1 MNRIL
6 QNLGILIASV
16 LPEVLANPPDNVKS
30 DSLKDAVI
38 LIIRHAEKPD
48 NGKDLNP
55 AGKARANAYADY
67 FKNYKMDGQPLKL
80 EALFAAADTK
90 ESHRPRLTLEPT
102 AKSLGLKIDS
112 SFEDMHYQKLADELR
127 KKQYGKGILIC
138 WHHGEIPKL
147 LKALGADTK
156 QVMPKSGWP
165 DDVFNWVIQLGYD
178 SEGRLEHVQRIDE
191 PF

>member
-1 MNRIL
+1 MNTIL
-6 QNLGILIASV
+6 RNLGILIV
-16 LPEVLANPPDNVKS
+16 GHLPVALANPPDNVKS
-30 DSLKDAVI
+30 DSLKNAVI
-38 LIIRHAEKPD
+38 LVIRHAEKPD
-48 NGKDLNP
+48 KGKDLRP
-55 AGKARANAYADY
+55 AGKARAKSYADY
-67 FKNYKMDGQPLKL
+67 FKNYKVDGQPLKL
-80 EALFAAADTK
+80 ETLFAAADSK
-90 ESHRPRLTLEPT
+90 ESHRPRQTLEPT

-112 SFEDMHYQKLADELR
+112 RFDDMNYQKLADELR
-127 KKQYGKGILIC
+127 KKPHGKGILIC

-156 QVMPKSGWP
+156 QVMPKAGWP